1 MAELDVSEALT
12 HLEDIETEEMELNMG
27 PQHPSTHGVLRLKLR
42 VDGEI
47 IRAVDPVIGYMH
59 RCAEKVGEN
68 VTYGGFIPYTDRK
81 DYVAAMNENFG
92 YCLAVEKILKCEVP
106 ERASYLRVIVSEL
119 NRIASHLLATG
130 IYGIDIGAF
139 TPMLHCFRERER
151 VLDLFE
157 EICGARLTY
166 NYIRVGGVAFDAPDG
181 WIDRVSA
188 FLDYFEPK
196 VPEYNQLLTENVI
209 FINRTA
215 NIGTLTR
222 EMAIDYGCSGPMLRA
237 SGVKWDLRRDDPYS
251 IYDKFEFDIPV
262 GSGEKGTVGDCWD
275 RYIVRIRE
283 MQESVRIIRQ
293 ALDRFPQ
300 GEIKAKLPRVLKL
313 PKGEAYTRT
322 ETPRGEVGYYIIS
335 DGGESAY
342 RMRCRAPS
350 FCNLSV
356 LAEITKGAMIA
367 DAVAILGSVD
377 IVLCDVDR

>member
-1 MAELDVSEALT
+1 MTELDLKEALT
-12 HLEDIETEEMELNMG
+12 FTDDFETEEMELNMG
-27 PQHPSTHGVLRLKLR
+27 PQHPSTHGVLRLVLK

-47 IRAVDPVIGYMH
+47 IRSADPVLGYMH

-68 VTYGGFIPYTDRK
+68 VSYGGFIPYTDRK

-92 YCLAVEKILKCEVP
+92 YCLAVEKILPCEVP
-106 ERASYLRVIVSEL
+106 ERASYLRIIVAEL
-119 NRIASHLLATG
+119 NRIASHLLVTG

-151 VLDLFE
+151 ILDLFE

-166 NYIRVGGVAFDAPDG
+166 NYIRIGGVAYDAPSG
-181 WIDRVSA
+181 WVERVGA

-215 NIGTLTR
+215 NVGILT
-222 EMAIDYGCSGPMLRA
+222 EEVAINYGCSGPMLRG

-262 GSGEKGTVGDCWD
+262 GSGEKGTTGDCWD

-293 ALDRFPQ
+293 ALERIPD
-300 GEIKAKLPRVLKL
+300 GETKAKMPRILKL

-322 ETPRGEVGYYIIS
+322 ETPRGEVGFYIVS
-335 DGGESAY
+335 DGTE
-342 RMRCRAPS
+342 
-350 FCNLSV
+350 
-356 LAEITKGAMIA
+356 K
-367 DAVAILGSVD
+367 AIVCGVGHLLTVT
-377 IVLCDVDR
+377 